1 MISFWG
7 VVSIYLPVGKHHHFS
22 EFWVQPTILYI
33 LQWQI
38 IFQTEGCSI
47 YQKTEQMPSWVGEKC
62 WVDLVWHAET
72 RGYKGCLTEE
82 LSAPGF

>member
-7 VVSIYLPVGKHHHFS
+7 VISIYLPVGKHHQFS

-47 YQKTEQMPSWVGEKC
+47 YQKTEQMPSWVGEKH
-62 WVDLVWHAET
+62 WVDMQRIEGT
-72 RGYKGCLTEE
+72 RGCLIEE